1 MPNVMSTF
9 SLDLET
15 IHRLDRIAE
24 AMQAGKS
31 ETIRK
36 LVEEK
41 FEQLQADGE
50 VELTAS
56 VTPANLNEVG
66 R

>member
-9 SLDLET
+9 SLDIDT
-15 IHRLDRIAE
+15 IQRLDRIAD
-24 AMQAGKS
+24 ALQAGKS

-41 FEQLQADGE
+41 FEQLQAAGVFE
-50 VELTAS
+50 PALAASKTLTE
-56 VTPANLNEVG
+56 TEE
-66 R
+66 

>member
-9 SLDLET
+9 SLDIDT
-15 IHRLDRIAE
+15 IQRLDRIAD
-24 AMQAGKS
+24 ALQAGKS

-41 FEQLQADGE
+41 FEQLQTAGVFE
-50 VELTAS
+50 PALAANKPLTE
-56 VTPANLNEVG
+56 PEE
-66 R
+66 